1 MLPENRIRC
10 KLDAAMLLISL
21 VPTYGND
28 ATMLYGVNLH
38 SVPPQFELNVVPFGC
53 PIFCKLRR

>member
-1 MLPENRIRC
+1 
-10 KLDAAMLLISL
+10 MLLISL